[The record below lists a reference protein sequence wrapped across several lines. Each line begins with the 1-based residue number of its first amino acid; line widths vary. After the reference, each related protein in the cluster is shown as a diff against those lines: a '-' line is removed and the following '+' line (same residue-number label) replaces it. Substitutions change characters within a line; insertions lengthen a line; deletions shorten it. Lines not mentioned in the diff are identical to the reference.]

1 MTLRQDGQILT
12 TADNGHAQPRQ
23 TWSTLSRTPS
33 LRYLTLLLPFRH
45 SGTLVLPLSTTSRLS
60 QTSKLRLRATLTA
73 PKMKFGTL
81 GSVPT
86 PPKLQ
91 FLKSALCFSSR
102 STATPRIELS
112 SRLLLPTITPG
123 IKTCSMHLW
132 TTVRKASSLVKS
144 DCRVSPPR
152 SVRAT
157 QPVRAAATPLLTPA
171 HLSRMLA
178 TCSRLT
184 RMLGVFSLRFP
195 IQTLAPTQ
203 SRSTAILSNHRNS
216 IPQPRSLKKSTF

>member
-23 TWSTLSRTPS
+23 TWSTLSRIQY

-45 SGTLVLPLSTTSRLS
+45 SGTLAPPLSTTSRLS

-73 PKMKFGTL
+73 QKMKFGTL

-86 PPKLQ
+86 PLKLQ
-91 FLKSALCFSSR
+91 FLKSVLCFSNR

-112 SRLLLPTITPG
+112 SRLLLPTMPPAIRM
-123 IKTCSMHLW
+123 CSMHLW
-132 TTVRKASSLVKS
+132 TTSGTASTLVKS

-152 SVRAT
+152 S
-157 QPVRAAATPLLTPA
+157 
-171 HLSRMLA
+171 
-178 TCSRLT
+178 
-184 RMLGVFSLRFP
+184 
-195 IQTLAPTQ
+195 
-203 SRSTAILSNHRNS
+203 
-216 IPQPRSLKKSTF
+216 

>member
-33 LRYLTLLLPFRH
+33 LRYLTLRLRFRH
-45 SGTLVLPLSTTSRLS
+45 SGVLPPLSTTSRLS
-60 QTSKLRLRATLTA
+60 QTLKLRLLATLTA

-86 PPKLQ
+86 PTKLQ
-91 FLKSALCFSSR
+91 ILNSALCFSSR

-112 SRLLLPTITPG
+112 SRLLLPTMPPAIR
-123 IKTCSMHLW
+123 TCSMHLW
-132 TTVRKASSLVKS
+132 TTSGTASTLVKS

-152 SVRAT
+152 SLRA
-157 QPVRAAATPLLTPA
+157 RATPLLTAA
-171 HLSRMLA
+171 HLSRMPA

-184 RMLGVFSLRFP
+184 RLLRVFSLRSP
-195 IQTLAPTQ
+195 IQTPAPTQ
-203 SRSTAILSNHRNS
+203 SRSTARSSNHRNS
-216 IPQPRSLKKSTF
+216 IP

>member
-112 SRLLLPTITPG
+112 SRLLLPTMPPAIRM
-123 IKTCSMHLW
+123 CSMHLW
-132 TTVRKASSLVKS
+132 TTSGTASTLVKS

-152 SVRAT
+152 SLRA
-157 QPVRAAATPLLTPA
+157 RATPLLTAA
-171 HLSRMLA
+171 HLSRMPA
-178 TCSRLT
+178 TCSRLI
-184 RMLGVFSLRFP
+184 RLLRVYSLRSP
-195 IQTLAPTQ
+195 IQTLVPTQ
-203 SRSTAILSNHRNS
+203 SRSTARSSNHRNS
-216 IPQPRSLKKSTF
+216 IP